1 MISSDV
7 NKFARWCD
15 DMERRYDV
23 MPVWYWNTEKR
34 RKAFEATLEKLRKV
48 EETNNGK
55 TNV

>member
-1 MISSDV
+1 MITSDV
-7 NKFARWCD
+7 NKFARWCN

-23 MPVWYWNTEKR
+23 MPVWYWNVEKR